1 MTTTVYRYPLKLEDE
16 QVIEMPAGAEIL
28 HVARRENH
36 RVMLGVAGVHDAIEL
51 WARVD
56 PDQPVQPRHIRVAGT
71 GHLLGDDELVHLG
84 TVQTAEG
91 RLVFHIFERPVL
103 DVQAVAPRSNPAEI
117 GS

>member
-36 RVMLGVAGVHDAIEL
+36 HVVLGVAGVQDAIEL

-56 PDQPVQPRHIRVAGT
+56 PEEPLRPRHIRVAGT
-71 GHLLGDDELVHLG
+71 GHLLGSAELVHLG
-84 TVQTAEG
+84 TVQISEG
-91 RLVFHIFERPVL
+91 RLVFHVFEQP
-103 DVQAVAPRSNPAEI
+103 SPATE
-117 GS
+117 